1 MSKLPH
7 VSGDRV
13 LRALTRLGFYELH
26 RKGSHVM
33 VASRK
38 DSSRVAVVPV
48 HKGKTVPAGTLR
60 AILKGARVSIEELRE
75 AL

>member
-7 VSGDRV
+7 PSGER
-13 LRALTRLGFYELH
+13 LARALARLGFQEVH

-33 VASRK
+33 LVHTSDPMR
-38 DSSRVAVVPV
+38 RAVVPI
-48 HKGKTVPAGTLR
+48 HKGKSIPPGTLR
-60 AILKGARVSIEELRE
+60 AILKGAGLTVEELRE